1 MNIARSAQR
10 ALVAAH
16 IRLYELTGGAIGK
29 SFAGLPC
36 LLLGTTGSKTGQLRT
51 TPLGYAN
58 YGQEFILAASNGGSD
73 QDPYW
78 FRNIEQQPAVTVRVG
93 KDVVAGTASIL
104 MPGERHYDQRFSLI
118 NAQFGGRYYHYQEH
132 TPRPIPIVIITPT
145 SVPAEVSAH

>member
-10 ALVAAH
+10 ALVSTH

-51 TPLGYAN
+51 TPLGYAL
-58 YGQEFILAASNGGSD
+58 YGDEFILAASNGGND

-78 FRNIEQQPAVTVRVG
+78 LRNIEKQPAVTIRLG
-93 KDVVAGTASIL
+93 KNVTAGTARIL
-104 MPGERHYDQRFSLI
+104 MPGERHYDRLFSLI
-118 NAQFGGRYYHYQEH
+118 NAQFGGRYYHYQQS
-132 TPRPIPIVIITPT
+132 TPRPIPLVIITP
-145 SVPAEVSAH
+145 VDQVSAIPSN